1 MKKYILI
8 ISILTILIVFG
19 LIYLSD
25 YIKNIYFHDSIED
38 FKDVYSIISNAFK
51 KSSHESFENKK
62 DELTAKYEER
72 LKLRQSEIFKNS
84 SGEPT
89 MQELSFDAQSE
100 KDKNGVYDANVKL

>member
-38 FKDVYSIISNAFK
+38 FKDVYSIISNALKNHHMRALKMK
-51 KSSHESFENKK
+51 KMSLQLNMKS
-62 DELTAKYEER
+62 
-72 LKLRQSEIFKNS
+72 
-84 SGEPT
+84 
-89 MQELSFDAQSE
+89 
-100 KDKNGVYDANVKL
+100 V